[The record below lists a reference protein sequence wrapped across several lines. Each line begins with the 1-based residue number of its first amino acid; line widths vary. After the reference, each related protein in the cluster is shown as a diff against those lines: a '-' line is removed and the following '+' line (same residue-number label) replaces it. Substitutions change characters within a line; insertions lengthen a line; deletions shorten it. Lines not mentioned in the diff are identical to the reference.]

1 MFNDLVDLAITAGF
15 TWSAVMFAWM
25 LFNMV
30 PRVEV
35 WNWKGL
41 LQDVSVV
48 GFVGVMAFFTSA
60 VSVRRWFSLS
70 PVVTAIA
77 VTLMAIL
84 ITPVAFRVHQRA
96 RGK

>member
-1 MFNDLVDLAITAGF
+1 MFNDPVDLAIAAGF
-15 TWSAVMFAWM
+15 TWSAFMFVWM

-30 PRVEV
+30 PRVDV
-35 WNWKGL
+35 CDWRGL

-70 PVVTAIA
+70 PAITAVA
-77 VTLMAIL
+77 VTMMAVL
-84 ITPVAFRVHQRA
+84 ITPVAFRVHRRA